1 MFCRRNTVPSRT
13 EKQWEHHQEHKTL
26 RKVRNQLKRNRKR
39 KRVRQREWRELCDY
53 DVSDALDDPDLVDQ
67 LDIPQRERVVPRGE
81 RERRQA
87 MIDAALRML
96 NETADG
102 EPLSPL
108 PGQEG
113 LVIEVSTGLCRVQ
126 LDDRTVVCGVRG
138 SLSATDTGYTNV
150 VAVGDR
156 VRVVLEGAE
165 DGAIEQVLPRRSV
178 LARPD
183 VFHRHL
189 SQVVV
194 ANADQLLI
202 VVAWREPKLWPEL
215 IDRYI
220 IAAQRS
226 ELTPILCVNK
236 VDLAERTAVCRKE
249 VEPYLTLGYR
259 TLFTSALNGEGIDE
273 LERLL
278 RGRTTVL
285 AGMSGVGKS
294 TLLNAIQ
301 GGLDLRTA
309 EVSEYSHT
317 GRHTTSQVNL
327 IRLDVGG
334 YVVDTPGIRE
344 FGLSGLRQG
353 ELVRFYPEIAALK
366 PGCRFADCTHSHE
379 PGCAVRLAARQGRL
393 SAMRLQNYQ
402 RIRESLPR
410 SLADEREQAQER
422 AWR

>member
-156 VRVVLEGAE
+156 VRVV
-165 DGAIEQVLPRRSV
+165 S
-178 LARPD
+178 
-183 VFHRHL
+183 
-189 SQVVV
+189 
-194 ANADQLLI
+194 
-202 VVAWREPKLWPEL
+202 
-215 IDRYI
+215 
-220 IAAQRS
+220 
-226 ELTPILCVNK
+226 
-236 VDLAERTAVCRKE
+236 
-249 VEPYLTLGYR
+249 
-259 TLFTSALNGEGIDE
+259 
-273 LERLL
+273 
-278 RGRTTVL
+278 
-285 AGMSGVGKS
+285 
-294 TLLNAIQ
+294 
-301 GGLDLRTA
+301 
-309 EVSEYSHT
+309 
-317 GRHTTSQVNL
+317 
-327 IRLDVGG
+327 
-334 YVVDTPGIRE
+334 
-344 FGLSGLRQG
+344 
-353 ELVRFYPEIAALK
+353 
-366 PGCRFADCTHSHE
+366 
-379 PGCAVRLAARQGRL
+379 CA
-393 SAMRLQNYQ
+393 
-402 RIRESLPR
+402 
-410 SLADEREQAQER
+410 
-422 AWR
+422 

>member
-1 MFCRRNTVPSRT
+1 VPSRT
-13 EKQWEHHQEHKTL
+13 EKQWEHHEEEKTL

-39 KRVRQREWRELCDY
+39 KRVREREWRGLVQY
-53 DVSDALDDPDLVDQ
+53 DVTDTLADPDLVDQ
-67 LDIPQRERVVPRGE
+67 LDLPQRERVMPRGE
-81 RERRQA
+81 RERCQA
-87 MIDAALRML
+87 MVDAALAAAR
-96 NETADG
+96 ETEDD
-102 EPLSPL
+102 EPLSAL
-108 PGQEG
+108 PGEEG
-113 LVIEVSTGLCRVQ
+113 VVIEVSTGLCRVAF
-126 LDDRTVVCGVRG
+126 DGRVVVCGVRG

-156 VRVVLEGAE
+156 VRVVLDESEG
-165 DGAIEQVLPRRSV
+165 GVVEQVLPRQSV

-183 VFHRHL
+183 VFHHHL
-189 SQVVV
+189 SQVIV

-220 IAAQRS
+220 IAAERS
-226 ELTPILCVNK
+226 QLMPVLCVNK
-236 VDLAERTAVCRKE
+236 IDLAQEVAACRKE
-249 VEPYLTLGYR
+249 VAPYVELGYH
-259 TLFTSALNGEGIDE
+259 TVFTSALNGTGIDE
-273 LERLL
+273 LRDLL

-327 IRLDVGG
+327 IGLDTGG

-344 FGLSGLRQG
+344 FGLNGLRQA
-353 ELVRFYPEIAALK
+353 ELVRFYPEIAARQHS
-366 PGCRFADCTHSHE
+366 CRFSDCTHSHE
-379 PGCAVRLAARQGRL
+379 PGCAVRLAARQGQLPATRL
-393 SAMRLQNYQ
+393 RNYQ
-402 RIRESLPR
+402 RIRASLPE
-410 SLADEREQAQER
+410 SLADGHEQAQER